1 MKHTT
6 VPFVR
11 FILTVASP
19 ITPPLLCN
27 AVAVL
32 ALKLIPCTLCK
43 HALNTHP
50 TNYYRH
56 SELRLHSCQLL
67 LSNTSQQVRGKP
79 YIGFLSQLNLQRSPN
94 QDIFKLYYW
103 YVDTVHTLS
112 KFFIVLDLLLSWI
125 GHCNKYDYPSPSHYA
140 TWNNKCFP
148 FLKEQM
154 ILVFTLIYKMYH

>member
-6 VPFVR
+6 VPFVG

-19 ITPPLLCN
+19 VTPPLFCN
-27 AVAVL
+27 AVAVV

-67 LSNTSQQVRGKP
+67 LSDTLQQLQGKP
-79 YIGFLSQLNLQRSPN
+79 YIGFFVPIEL
-94 QDIFKLYYW
+94 
-103 YVDTVHTLS
+103 
-112 KFFIVLDLLLSWI
+112 
-125 GHCNKYDYPSPSHYA
+125 A
-140 TWNNKCFP
+140 
-148 FLKEQM
+148 KES
-154 ILVFTLIYKMYH
+154 